1 MRECDSYIVCKHL
14 RKMLRNLSKFR
25 KRRTKIIWLKAKGIT
40 VKAQKMKM
48 ENIISFGIN
57 EKLHRGKKK
66 PSAFC
71 EVVKNGIKELVTH
84 S

>member
-40 VKAQKMKM
+40 VKAK
-48 ENIISFGIN
+48 N
-57 EKLHRGKKK
+57 EDGKYNLLWDKRKASQTKKK